1 MRTRKA
7 FYLLIILA
15 IVYNL
20 LLMFSEEEQPETQ
33 AVIDR
38 ELVEF
43 SRESTRNKNL
53 NYSNL

>member
-20 LLMFSEEEQPETQ
+20 FLMFSKEKQPDTHAEMDNES
-33 AVIDR
+33 A
-38 ELVEF
+38 EF
-43 SRESTRNKNL
+43 SKESNAFKNL
-53 NYSNL
+53 VNSKL

>member
-20 LLMFSEEEQPETQ
+20 FLMFSKEKKPDTHAEMDSES
-33 AVIDR
+33 A
-38 ELVEF
+38 EF
-43 SRESTRNKNL
+43 SRESNGFKNL
-53 NYSNL
+53 VNS

>member
-20 LLMFSEEEQPETQ
+20 FLMFSKEKQPDTHAEM
-33 AVIDR
+33 DR
-38 ELVEF
+38 ESAEF
-43 SRESTRNKNL
+43 SRESNGFKNL
-53 NYSNL
+53 VNSKL

>member
-20 LLMFSEEEQPETQ
+20 FLMFSKEEQTETH
-33 AVIDR
+33 AEMDS
-38 ELVEF
+38 ESAEF
-43 SRESTRNKNL
+43 SRESNGFKNL
-53 NYSNL
+53 VNSKL

>member
-20 LLMFSEEEQPETQ
+20 FLMFSKEKQPDTHAEMN
-33 AVIDR
+33 R
-38 ELVEF
+38 ESAEF
-43 SRESTRNKNL
+43 SRESNGFKNL
-53 NYSNL
+53 VNSKL